1 MGQVVSGKNERNLK
15 KMKKK
20 CGLRILFIC
29 TGNAGRSQM
38 AEAMFRN
45 RHGDKFDVV
54 SAGVEPWTSLH
65 PMAMKLMKEDGISLE
80 GHYPKHVRPFLDE
93 DIDVAVT
100 IGDRAEAETG
110 AFRPGTLRLHWPIAD
125 PADADGTTDSENVF
139 RRTRQAILER
149 FPDITKRAGT
159 D

>member
-1 MGQVVSGKNERNLK
+1 
-15 KMKKK
+15 MKK
-20 CGLRILFIC
+20 CRPTILFIC

-45 RHGDKFDVV
+45 RYGDKYNVI

-65 PMAMKLMKEDGISLE
+65 PMAMKLMEEDGISLE
-80 GHYPKHVRPFLDE
+80 GHFPKHVRPFLEE

-110 AFRPGTLRLHWPIAD
+110 AFRPGTLRLHWPITD
-125 PADADGTTDSENVF
+125 PADADGTADSEHVF
-139 RRTRQAILER
+139 RRTRLAIRER
-149 FPDITKRAGT
+149 FPEITALL
-159 D
+159 